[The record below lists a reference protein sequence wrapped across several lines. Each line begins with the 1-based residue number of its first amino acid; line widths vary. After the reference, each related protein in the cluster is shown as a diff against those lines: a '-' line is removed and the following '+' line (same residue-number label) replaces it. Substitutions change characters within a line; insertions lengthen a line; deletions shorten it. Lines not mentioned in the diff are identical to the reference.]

1 MLIDALPK
9 IAIRERGLFADATL
23 LGAFFV
29 SGVSA
34 LVYQVCWQRSLYGV
48 IGVDIDSI
56 TIVVSAFMLGIGLGG
71 LLGGWLSDRYRSRR
85 LMIFAA
91 SELAIAMYGA
101 ATTVLLP
108 WMASAM
114 GGAAWGSIGA
124 RALTCFGFLVVPTA
138 LMGMTLPI
146 LTMAFNER
154 RTNIGVSVGT
164 LYFVNTLGAALGA
177 ISVPTVLLPQ
187 FTLFQS
193 ILLAV
198 AGNLVVASSAVLAA
212 TSLSNGRGVRA

>member
-1 MLIDALPK
+1 MIDALPK
-9 IAIRERGLFADATL
+9 IETRERALFADATL
-23 LGAFFV
+23 LSAFFV
-29 SGVSA
+29 SGVCA
-34 LVYQVCWQRSLYGV
+34 LVYQVCWQRSLFGV

-71 LLGGWLSDRYRSRR
+71 ALGGWLSDRHPSRR

-91 SELAIAMYGA
+91 SELAIATYGA

-108 WMASAM
+108 WMDNAM
-114 GGAAWGSIGA
+114 VGAAWSSAEA
-124 RALTCFGFLVVPTA
+124 RALTCFGFLVVPTV
-138 LMGMTLPI
+138 LMGMTLPV
-146 LTMAFNER
+146 LTMAFNEG

-177 ISVPTVLLPQ
+177 ISVPAMLLRE
-187 FTLFQS
+187 FTLSQS

-198 AGNLVVASSAVLAA
+198 AGNVVVASSAVFAA
-212 TSLSNGRGVRA
+212 TLISPTREARA

>member
-1 MLIDALPK
+1 MVDALSK
-9 IAIRERGLFADATL
+9 IETREKALFADAAL
-23 LGAFFV
+23 LSSFFV

-48 IGVDIDSI
+48 IGVDMDSI
-56 TIVVSAFMLGIGLGG
+56 TIVVSVFMLGIGLGG
-71 LLGGWLSDRYRSRR
+71 LLGGWLADRYPSRR
-85 LMIFAA
+85 LIIFAG

-108 WMASAM
+108 WMDSAM
-114 GGAAWGSIGA
+114 VGAAWGSTEA

-138 LMGMTLPI
+138 LMGMTLPV

-177 ISVPTVLLPQ
+177 ISVPAVLLRQ
-187 FTLFQS
+187 FTLSQS

-198 AGNLVVASSAVLAA
+198 AGNVVVASGAVLAA
-212 TSLSNGRGVRA
+212 TLFSNARQARA